1 MHVQNGTFHRK
12 ITIESR
18 SLPQHPT
25 THHRYT
31 DGLLLNL
38 CRHDFLSLCTDACKF
53 QVRTLRL
60 NVVFTATNA
69 VNLHELVPGM
79 TFDRIDV
86 SNIMDAVYLGVPT
99 TLESVRP
106 LLRPD
111 SKYATVISL
120 FMNAIG
126 IMQQKN
132 RLSVS
137 IDTLLKASQ
146 FLPVNPMQLNP
157 HDPKFLRMSASQDM
171 LVPFDAWFK
180 EYMEIAEFKEAAREF
195 QMMMKSQN
203 TIIQKWPYRLKKKLG
218 ETGAQDE
225 FDKLLASSW
234 TGAER
239 YVEWR
244 LS

>member
-1 MHVQNGTFHRK
+1 MQKDSADPLDGWSMTEIQDFRK
-12 ITIESR
+12 LSAFTMPDNDIYGH
-18 SLPQHPT
+18 LYFYLQ
-25 THHRYT
+25 
-31 DGLLLNL
+31 DLLGK
-38 CRHDFLSLCTDACKF
+38 FCTK
-53 QVRTLRL
+53 VRTLRL